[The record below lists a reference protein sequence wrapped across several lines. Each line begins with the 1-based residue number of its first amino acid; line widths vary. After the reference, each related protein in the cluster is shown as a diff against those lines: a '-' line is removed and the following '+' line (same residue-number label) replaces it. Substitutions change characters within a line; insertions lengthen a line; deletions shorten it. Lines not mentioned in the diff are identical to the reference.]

1 MPFESSLPLVFVFV
15 ALAVIAA
22 FAWLKTQARP
32 WLAIAILAAC
42 TALAVFVADR
52 LVETDRE
59 HIEALFPR
67 LAAAAERQ
75 DKDTILAA
83 LDPELR
89 PLRADAE
96 RVLKQV
102 RPTEITI
109 TKLDVSLDSPEAAS
123 VDMIVRVSGNVVGE
137 GTPGTVLVGLR
148 VEMLKKGGKWL
159 VRDAGVQEPGRPG
172 RVPRGAG

>member
-1 MPFESSLPLVFVFV
+1 MLPFESSLPLVLGSL
-15 ALAVIAA
+15 ALAAIAI

-32 WLAIAILAAC
+32 WLAIAILAASA
-42 TALAVFVADR
+42 ALAAFVADR

-59 HIEALFPR
+59 SIEALFPR

-75 DKDTILAA
+75 DIDTILAA

-102 RPTEITI
+102 RPTEVAI
-109 TKLDVSLDSPEAAS
+109 TKLEVTLDSPEAATI
-123 VDMIVRVSGNVVGE
+123 DMIVRVTGNVIDGR
-137 GTPGTVLVGLR
+137 TPGTTIVGLR
-148 VEMLKKGGKWL
+148 ASMAKKGGKWL
-159 VRDAGVQEPGRPG
+159 VVDAEVQEPVRAGR
-172 RVPRGAG
+172 